1 MLLHTL
7 VAAGKLFREN
17 NLEGLTP
24 RVSEVNKLLVSLDFD
39 QHNAMEIFAI
49 KWNVVSG
56 ASKVLLNGIFTKLD
70 GISGIKNI
78 TTDRLNLGEL

>member
-1 MLLHTL
+1 
-7 VAAGKLFREN
+7 
-17 NLEGLTP
+17 
-24 RVSEVNKLLVSLDFD
+24 
-39 QHNAMEIFAI
+39 MEIFAI

-78 TTDRLNLGEL
+78 TTDRLNLGELQVDDISAKIRYGRKYK

>member
-1 MLLHTL
+1 
-7 VAAGKLFREN
+7 
-17 NLEGLTP
+17 
-24 RVSEVNKLLVSLDFD
+24 
-39 QHNAMEIFAI
+39 MEIFAI